1 MAELKTDEAVAA
13 TIQTAPGQIEE
24 AAPMQV
30 EEAADPTGVEMGV
43 GRGGLQVVD
52 ALGAGGV
59 LGVGVRRGSRQTVG
73 GWAGCGWV

>member
-13 TIQTAPGQIEE
+13 TIQTALGQIEE

-30 EEAADPTGVEMGV
+30 EEAADPTGLRDGGGGV
-43 GRGGLQVVD
+43 
-52 ALGAGGV
+52 AGG
-59 LGVGVRRGSRQTVG
+59 GRCVGVRRGSRRTVG